1 MELRAD
7 RMDPFVTYL
16 IVTLALLGATKRPV
30 KVTELGKHMG
40 VSRATLSRW
49 VSRAEELGFIKVSSK
64 KVQFILLSDK
74 ALDFLLSLK
83 ESLEGVE
90 WGEVVIMGEVF
101 SGMGEGAYYMSR
113 KGYSSAFAKMIGY
126 EPYPGTLN
134 LRVSAEDTRKIDD
147 WRRRVMPKVVQGFS
161 EEGRTFGEVEV
172 YPVKINSEIEAYS
185 IFPRRR
191 HYGFDVL
198 EIIHKE
204 NLRKLLG
211 LKDGDFIAITL
222 KNWS

>member
-1 MELRAD
+1 LKVA
-7 RMDPFVTYL
+7 RMDPFVTHL
-16 IVTLALLGATKRPV
+16 IVSLALLGATKRPV
-30 KVTELGKHMG
+30 KVTELGEHMG

-49 VSRAEELGFIKVSSK
+49 VSRAEELGFVKVSSK
-64 KVQFILLSDK
+64 KVQYILLSDK

-83 ESLEGVE
+83 GTLEGVE

-113 KGYSSAFAKMIGY
+113 KGYSLAFSKMIGY

-134 LRVSAEDTRKIDD
+134 LRVSVEDTRKVDD
-147 WRRRVMPKVVQGFS
+147 WRRRVVPKLIQGFS

-191 HYGFDVL
+191 HYGPDVL

-204 NLRKLLG
+204 NLRELLG
-211 LKDGDFIAITL
+211 LKDGDFIAVTL